1 MSPKIFQ
8 LHSTILY
15 IDNMPNSGNQ
25 ACHQDVFV
33 VPEVNDSYEDLDDI
47 A

>member
-8 LHSTILY
+8 LPTILY
-15 IDNMPNSGNQ
+15 IDNMPNSGKQ
-25 ACHQDVFV
+25 ACHQDIFV
-33 VPEVNDSYEDLDDI
+33 VAEVNDNYEDLDDI